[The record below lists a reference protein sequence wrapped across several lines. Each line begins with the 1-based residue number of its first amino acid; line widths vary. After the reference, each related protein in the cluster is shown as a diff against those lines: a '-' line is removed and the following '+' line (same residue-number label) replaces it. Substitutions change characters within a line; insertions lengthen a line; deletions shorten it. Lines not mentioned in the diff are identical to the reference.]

1 MIKTAPSPLRL
12 AALIGFV
19 LACVLTLSYLWIS
32 FGGSV
37 PLAAQGYRV
46 QVAFPQANEL
56 ATGAD
61 VRIAGVDVGT
71 VVGLRMD
78 GADNRTL
85 ATLQI
90 NKAFAPIPR
99 DSRATLRIK
108 TLLGETF
115 VELSSGHRSAGPLPD
130 HGRLPDAQV
139 EPDVAIDQIL
149 STFDPKTR
157 KAFQTWMEDQAGAVQ
172 GQGEN
177 INASFGLLPGFFDT
191 SEKLL
196 STLHGQSAE
205 VRGLVSHTGQ
215 FFNAISAQRGQLS
228 GLITAADSLFSTT
241 AQRNRDLSEVF
252 QALPQFEAQSRLA
265 LPALTAFGKHADP
278 TIRRLEPVASQ
289 LTTTFRL
296 TQRLAPQFRL
306 LFDRLGTAITASK
319 RGLPAFNSILNRIP
333 KLLQAFQ
340 PFLRNADPMVRYIGL
355 FDHEIT
361 GFFGNVTGASQGYY
375 SNDNYVKGQAVHYLR
390 ASQTLSPLS
399 LAFYPHP
406 IGVNRDSGYRTPGIY
421 NLLKDG
427 LPTLNTGECTNGNPA
442 PPSSATGSIPITP
455 PPGQSA
461 PTVASLIQDY
471 FFRTSGR
478 NVAAQT
484 CKQQGTVPGYSTEF
498 PHLTA
503 DPPPGLSRD
512 G

>member
-19 LACVLTLSYLWIS
+19 LACVITLTYLWIS

-37 PLAAQGYRV
+37 PLAPQGYRV

-61 VRIAGVDVGT
+61 VRIAGVNVGT

-90 NKAFAPIPR
+90 NQAYAPIPR
-99 DSRATLRIK
+99 DTRATLRIK

-115 VELSSGHRSAGPLPD
+115 VELSPGNRAAGPLAD

-139 EPDVAIDQIL
+139 TPDVALDQIL

-157 KAFQTWMEDQAGAVQ
+157 KAFQTWMEAQAGAVQ
-172 GQGEN
+172 GRGQD
-177 INASFGLLPGFFDT
+177 INASFGLLPGFFDA
-191 SEKLL
+191 SERLL
-196 STLHGQSAE
+196 STLNGQSAQ
-205 VRGLVSHTGQ
+205 VRGLISHTGQ
-215 FFNAISAQRGQLS
+215 FFSAVSAQRGQLS
-228 GLITAADSLFSTT
+228 GLISAADDFFSTT
-241 AQRNRDLSEVF
+241 AQRNRQLSEVF

-278 TIRRLEPVASQ
+278 TIRALEPVASQ
-289 LTTTFRL
+289 LTTTFQL
-296 TQRLAPQFRL
+296 TQQLAPQFRA
-306 LFDRLGTAITASK
+306 LFDRLGTAITASR
-319 RGLPAFNSILNRIP
+319 RGLPAFDSILHRIP
-333 KLLQAFQ
+333 PLLQAFR
-340 PFLRNADPMVRYIGL
+340 PFLDNADPMVRYIGL

-361 GFFGNVTGASQGYY
+361 GFFGNVTAASQGYY
-375 SNDNYVKGQAVHYLR
+375 SSDIHAQGQAVHYLR

-421 NLLKDG
+421 NQLKDT
-427 LPTLNTGECTNGNPA
+427 LPTLNTAECSNGNPA

-455 PPGQSA
+455 PPGQTA
-461 PTVASLIQDY
+461 PSIASLIAKY

-478 NVAAQT
+478 NVAAPI
-484 CKQQGTVPGYSTEF
+484 CRAQGTVPGFSTEF
-498 PHLTA
+498 PQLRA
-503 DPPPGLSRD
+503 DPPPGLASD